1 MESLLIYNIMKR
13 KIHIDWGFTSLVF
26 IVIAVGAL
34 IGAVVY
40 KSTSNI
46 PDNVTETEVF
56 EQVFRT
62 EFDGHTY
69 IVFKTSGGMDKYDMS
84 GVVHDPDCKCFN
96 K

>member
-1 MESLLIYNIMKR
+1 MKR
-13 KIHIDWGFTSLVF
+13 KIYIDWGFTFLVLM
-26 IVIAVGAL
+26 VIAVGAL

-46 PDNVTETEVF
+46 PDNVTKTEVF
-56 EQVFRT
+56 DQVFRT